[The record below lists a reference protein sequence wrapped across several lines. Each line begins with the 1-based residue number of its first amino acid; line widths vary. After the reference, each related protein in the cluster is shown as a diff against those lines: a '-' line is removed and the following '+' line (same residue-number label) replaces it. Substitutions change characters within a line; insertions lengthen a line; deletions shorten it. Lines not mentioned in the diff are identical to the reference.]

1 MKRKRVGNSR
11 RYRHLC
17 PAHGN
22 HERQISQEVC
32 PDCGQRGE
40 FGGFFQG
47 MYSRMGQKS
56 RLLGFPC
63 TGAHMTFLPDMTR
76 SCQRCGG
83 EGIALGDDFDYEC
96 PDCNG
101 LGGFLIRTEEEMR
114 KIRRWALLRHQQE
127 VEERQQPHEQKNL
140 KPNPVPE
147 NPIHSRDPISF
158 VKRFMAIAN
167 YYKKYGERDTQI
179 GELLLACD
187 DQGWDIFMEM
197 IELWHNFEGGLDV
210 SQEAILLKRS
220 LRKNAV
226 TLLSIYPPSDQ
237 QPQRVWVNRSKI
249 KEIAGAEI
257 ESLLW
262 ERIANLNPTE
272 QEWIHISER
281 FTKEDAREWVLDL
294 VKICNSPTLDIAV

>member
-22 HERQISQEVC
+22 HEQQISQEVC
-32 PDCGQRGE
+32 PECGQRGE
-40 FGGFFQG
+40 FWGFFQG

-63 TGAHMTFLPDMTR
+63 AGAHMTFLPDMTR
-76 SCQRCGG
+76 RCERCGG

-101 LGGFLIRTEEEMR
+101 LRGFLIRTEEEMR

-127 VEERQQPHEQKNL
+127 VEKGKNPIEPGNL
-140 KPNPVPE
+140 QSNPVPE

-158 VKRFMAIAN
+158 GKGLMAIAN
-167 YYKKYGERDTQI
+167 YHKKYGERDAQI
-179 GELLLACD
+179 GELILACD
-187 DQGWDIFMEM
+187 DHGWDIFMEM
-197 IELWHNFEGGLDV
+197 IELWHNFGGGLDV
-210 SQEAILLKRS
+210 SQEAIFLKKS

-226 TLLSIYPPSDQ
+226 ILLSIYPPSDQ
-237 QPQRVWVNRSKI
+237 QPQRMLVNRSKI
-249 KEIAGAEI
+249 KEIAGQET
-257 ESLLW
+257 ERLLW
-262 ERIANLNPTE
+262 ERIANLNPTN
-272 QEWIHISER
+272 QEWITISER
-281 FTKEDAREWVLDL
+281 FTKEDARNWALDL
-294 VKICNSPTLDIAV
+294 ARIMR